1 MEWCIPLQ
9 KLEVGKVHLG
19 PLYSQ
24 QQITIGR
31 PPRDKKPVAPLGYVD
46 GQVVLPAL
54 NILLPLLT
62 VQSYNAQ
69 TGRLEV
75 AIENSFSIGK
85 LQALQQTLLNAI
97 TVYQQGWFGSTT
109 FSHDEIIHSFQ
120 PMIENNILHL
130 YCPVIARPVNTA
142 DEQYKY
148 TGNLTRI
155 WVNNEWQDG
164 LLPGVLKSGQRI
176 RIALQIQGISLQLQ
190 NDHWTGRSRLQHRIL
205 GILIQTNAVSSTTN
219 VINTIDTSTQIT
231 V

>member
-1 MEWCIPLQ
+1 MEWCVPLQ

-24 QQITIGR
+24 QQMTIGR
-31 PPRDKKPVAPLGYVD
+31 PSRDKKPIAPLGYVD
-46 GQVVLPAL
+46 GPIVLPAL
-54 NILLPLLT
+54 NILLPILT

-75 AIENSFSIGK
+75 MIENSFSIGK

-97 TVYQQGWFGSTT
+97 TVYQQGWFGSSI
-109 FSHDEIIHSFQ
+109 FSHDDILHFFQ

-130 YCPVIARPVNTA
+130 YCPVIAKPTS
-142 DEQYKY
+142 DEQRKY
-148 TGNLTRI
+148 SGNLTRI

-164 LLPGVLKSGQRI
+164 LSPGVLKSGQRI

-190 NDHWTGRSRLQHRIL
+190 NDQWTGRSRLQHRIL
-205 GILIQTNAVSSTTN
+205 GILIQNSTPIHSVNIPVTTPVSLI
-219 VINTIDTSTQIT
+219 V
-231 V
+231 

>member
-1 MEWCIPLQ
+1 MEWCVPLQ

-31 PPRDKKPVAPLGYVD
+31 PARDKKPVAPLGYVD
-46 GQVVLPAL
+46 GQIVLPSL

-75 AIENSFSIGK
+75 SIDNAFSVGK

-97 TVYQQGWFGSTT
+97 TVYQQGWFNSSEFT
-109 FSHDEIIHSFQ
+109 HEDILHAFQ

-130 YCPVIARPVNTA
+130 YCPVIARPQNVT
-142 DEQYKY
+142 DDQHKY

-155 WVNNEWQDG
+155 WANNEWQDG

-190 NDHWTGRSRLQHRIL
+190 NDEWTGRSRLQHRIL
-205 GILIQTNAVSSTTN
+205 GILIQNPPVVQSNLVENTVTTL
-219 VINTIDTSTQIT
+219 T

>member
-1 MEWCIPLQ
+1 MEWCVPLQ

-24 QQITIGR
+24 QQQQQQTTIGR
-31 PPRDKKPVAPLGYVD
+31 GQRDKKPIAPLGYVD
-46 GQVVLPAL
+46 GQTILPSL
-54 NILLPLLT
+54 NILLPILT

-75 AIENSFSIGK
+75 SLENSFSIGK

-97 TVYQQGWFGSTT
+97 TVYQQSWFGSNH
-109 FSHDEIIHSFQ
+109 FSHDEILHSFQ
-120 PMIENNILHL
+120 PMIENNVLHL
-130 YCPVIARPVNTA
+130 YCPVISRPVSE
-142 DEQYKY
+142 EQRKY
-148 TGNLTRI
+148 SGNLTRI

-190 NDHWTGRSRLQHRIL
+190 NDQWTGRSRLQHRIL
-205 GILIQTNAVSSTTN
+205 GILIQSSTQSAVPTA
-219 VINTIDTSTQIT
+219 SQ
-231 V
+231 

>member
-1 MEWCIPLQ
+1 MEWCVPLQ

-31 PPRDKKPVAPLGYVD
+31 PVRDKKPIAPLGYVD
-46 GQVVLPAL
+46 GQIVLPAL
-54 NILLPLLT
+54 NILLPVLT

-75 AIENSFSIGK
+75 SIDNAFSIGK

-97 TVYQQGWFGSTT
+97 TVYQQGWFNSSVFT
-109 FSHDEIIHSFQ
+109 HEDILHAFQ

-130 YCPVIARPVNTA
+130 YCPVIARTST
-142 DEQYKY
+142 DEQRKY
-148 TGNLTRI
+148 SGNLTRI

-190 NDHWTGRSRLQHRIL
+190 NDQWTGRSRLQHRIL
-205 GILIQTNAVSSTTN
+205 GILIQNTPPVN
-219 VINTIDTSTQIT
+219 VPVASPTSLI